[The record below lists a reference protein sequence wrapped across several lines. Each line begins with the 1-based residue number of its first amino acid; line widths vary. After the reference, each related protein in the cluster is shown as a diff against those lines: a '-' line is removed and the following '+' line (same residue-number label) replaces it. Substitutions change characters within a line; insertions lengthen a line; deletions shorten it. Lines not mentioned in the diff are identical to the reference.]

1 MLWGYVFLFLVFAGI
16 VAAVYWQQYGKNQN
30 SNPQPAQEQKDEMAD
45 WKTYTNTEYGFEFKY
60 PSNYTV
66 EQEKMTDKW
75 VNVYLIDGKDKLT
88 FEINKE
94 RITSRIKEGAQV
106 SSPVWNLLVRAGI
119 VEGPKRPVH
128 AIAAKKDVPGA
139 QSAESQQEETAVAT
153 AVDENPRESAAVSVE
168 ESDKDA

>member
-1 MLWGYVFLFLVFAGI
+1 MLTIRFMRFGRRH
-16 VAAVYWQQYGKNQN
+16 
-30 SNPQPAQEQKDEMAD
+30 QPAFRVVLVPKRS
-45 WKTYTNTEYGFEFKY
+45 KPVRGKY
-60 PSNYTV
+60 I
-66 EQEKMTDKW
+66 EKFGWYNPLK
-75 VNVYLIDGKDKLT
+75 KT